1 MSFLLFFLYDR
12 CLHDHAN
19 KKTTCSIGCIYADN
33 CVTMKALSHG
43 IRVIKDLSESHASPN
58 NKDMIKFNQRMK
70 DKHRDNMKHI
80 HFRYC
85 EEVSKLQEKPI
96 IDRRSVLF
104 NTPQI
109 LLANEKYTIVE
120 VLDEYS
126 QNWSIFKKNLSAF

>member
-1 MSFLLFFLYDR
+1 
-12 CLHDHAN
+12 
-19 KKTTCSIGCIYADN
+19 
-33 CVTMKALSHG
+33 
-43 IRVIKDLSESHASPN
+43 
-58 NKDMIKFNQRMK
+58 MK

-126 QNWSIFKKNLSAF
+126 QNWSIFKKNLSAFQFKKLNMSDDEDENDLKNWEKQITRSNKRSTSKQF